1 MKVHGLGILNDF
13 ADSNAEAR
21 EPVKAWLAE
30 VERAKWKGPIDIK
43 ERYRSASFLS
53 DNRVIFNIKGVKFRI
68 AVQVSYKQE
77 IVLVLRC
84 GSHAEY
90 SKWKF

>member
-1 MKVHGLGILNDF
+1 MTVHGLGILNDF
-13 ADSNAEAR
+13 TDRYAEAR

-30 VERAKWKGPIDIK
+30 VEGAEWRGPIAIK

-53 DNRVIFNIKGVKFRI
+53 DNRVIFNIKGTKFRI
-68 AVQVSYKQE
+68 ATQVSYKHQ

>member
-1 MKVHGLGILNDF
+1 MTVHGLGILNDF
-13 ADSNAEAR
+13 TDRYAEAR
-21 EPVKAWLAE
+21 EPVKAWLDEVARAE
-30 VERAKWKGPIDIK
+30 WKGPIEIK

-53 DNRVIFNIKGVKFRI
+53 DNRVIFNIKGTKFRI
-68 AVQVSYKQE
+68 AVQVSYKHQ
-77 IVLVLRC
+77 IVLLLRC

>member
-1 MKVHGLGILNDF
+1 MRVHGLGVLNDF
-13 ADSNAEAR
+13 TDSSAEAR
-21 EPVKAWLAE
+21 EAARAWLAE
-30 VERAKWKGPIDIK
+30 VQRAEWKSPIDIK

-53 DNRVIFNIKGVKFRI
+53 ENRVIFNIKGTKFRI
-68 AVQVSYKQE
+68 AVQVSYKNQ